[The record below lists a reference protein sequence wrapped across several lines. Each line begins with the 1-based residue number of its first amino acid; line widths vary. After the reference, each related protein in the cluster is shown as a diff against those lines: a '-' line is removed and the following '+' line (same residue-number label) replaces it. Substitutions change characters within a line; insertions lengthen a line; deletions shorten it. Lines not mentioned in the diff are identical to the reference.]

1 MTSKVGKYFMT
12 SQHYLVSLYITDICL
27 LEELCSGRGGDYA
40 LKGMVFAPFWSET
53 GIDFANF
60 WSGIG
65 YGFRG
70 NYRSVW
76 TYLSFRFQIR
86 KKEREI
92 CKLEMDWRIL
102 FLRSKLII
110 FAQRPGLKTGMENDI
125 FWSEMGSGFGDR
137 AAHSHR
143 EFLGV
148 PSGGFASYG

>member
-1 MTSKVGKYFMT
+1 MGGGGVVQADGLKCRQVFHVMTSKVGKYFMT

-70 NYRSVW
+70 NYRSV
-76 TYLSFRFQIR
+76 
-86 KKEREI
+86 
-92 CKLEMDWRIL
+92 
-102 FLRSKLII
+102 
-110 FAQRPGLKTGMENDI
+110 
-125 FWSEMGSGFGDR
+125 
-137 AAHSHR
+137 
-143 EFLGV
+143 
-148 PSGGFASYG
+148 